1 VRKIRAEA
9 DEISSP
15 HRRLTHSPPSEEKY
29 IFLHNRWTEFYKPGV
44 VPKARGNVKMMGV
57 KSSESVQNWTNAFGI
72 ALWRQ
77 VVTLDD
83 IGDARSEWH
92 SKE

>member
-15 HRRLTHSPPSEEKY
+15 HRCLTHSPPSEGKF
-29 IFLHNRWTEFYKPGV
+29 IFLHNRWTKFHESSVIPE
-44 VPKARGNVKMMGV
+44 ACGNAKLMGV
-57 KSSESVQNWTNAFGI
+57 ESSGLAQKWANAFGI
-72 ALWRQ
+72 VLWHQ

-83 IGDARSEWH
+83 IGDDRSEWH